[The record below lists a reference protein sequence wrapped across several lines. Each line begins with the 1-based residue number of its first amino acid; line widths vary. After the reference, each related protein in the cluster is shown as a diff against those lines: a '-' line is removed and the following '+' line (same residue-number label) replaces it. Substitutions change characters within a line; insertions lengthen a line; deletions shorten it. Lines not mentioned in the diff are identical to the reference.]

1 MRKIIFVAA
10 VVAFISAC
18 ANPMSQKKASIK
30 LEVNGELWKCV
41 SSLNDSTSDD
51 KHYVVRPEEDGV
63 AVIIFG
69 DGRHGAIPARGK
81 NIKVTFPANKHYSA
95 VYLQQG
101 RIQTDDDWNE
111 NNAQSGSSSEH
122 CQ

>member
-1 MRKIIFVAA
+1 MRKIILISV

-18 ANPMSQKKASIK
+18 AYPISQKKTSIK

-51 KHYVVRPEEDGV
+51 KHYVVRADEDGR

-69 DGRHGAIPARGK
+69 DGEHGAIPARGK
-81 NIKVTFPANKHYSA
+81 NIKVTFPAHKNYRG

-101 RIQTDDDWNE
+101 RVQIDDDWNE
-111 NNAQSGSSSEH
+111 GNSQSGSSSKH

>member
-1 MRKIIFVAA
+1 MRKIILIAA
-10 VVAFISAC
+10 VVAIISAC
-18 ANPMSQKKASIK
+18 ANPISQKKASIK
-30 LEVNGELWKCV
+30 LEVSGELWKCV

-51 KHYVVRPEEDGV
+51 KHYVLRTDEDGA

-69 DGRHGAIPARGK
+69 DGKHGAIPARGK
-81 NIKVTFPANKHYSA
+81 NIKVTFTTHKRYSG

-101 RIQTDDDWNE
+101 RVLIDDDWNK
-111 NNAQSGSSSEH
+111 NNAQSGSFNEH